1 MQWCERRENSK
12 QETER
17 LANDAA
23 SREAMRAQAAAAE
36 RDEAAREAEKPG
48 AWKWAIRKR
57 IWDRLEKE
65 DLAREPRPVH
75 HRIPNFVGAELTAS
89 RVAALPE
96 FQKAQVVKVNP
107 DTPQKP
113 IRVLCLQSHKIL
125 LVPQPRLR
133 TGFFSKLLHM
143 EIPPQKVPYAA
154 TSEGVKEYG
163 HPLAID
169 MKEKVDLVVVGSVA
183 VNPANGCR
191 ILS

>member
-1 MQWCERRENSK
+1 M
-12 QETER
+12 
-17 LANDAA
+17 
-23 SREAMRAQAAAAE
+23 
-36 RDEAAREAEKPG
+36 
-48 AWKWAIRKR
+48 
-57 IWDRLEKE
+57 
-65 DLAREPRPVH
+65 
-75 HRIPNFVGAELTAS
+75 
-89 RVAALPE
+89 
-96 FQKAQVVKVNP
+96 NP

-191 ILS
+191 IGKGEGFAEIEYGVLRMMGVISEETPVVTCIHDVQLVDDIPTEKMLPHDVSVNIKE